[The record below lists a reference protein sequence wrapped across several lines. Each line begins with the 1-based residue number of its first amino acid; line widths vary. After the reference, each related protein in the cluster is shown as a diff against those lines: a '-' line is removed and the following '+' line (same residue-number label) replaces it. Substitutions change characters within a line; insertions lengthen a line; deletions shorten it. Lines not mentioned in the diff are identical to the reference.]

1 MPGAGTRKYPREYGD
16 YLAAAAT
23 RSVIPIQGCP
33 SAPFWAALRRPMI
46 RSMSSYAGKR
56 RLEAPVTDGFIL
68 LGFLAIIFA
77 VAVIRG
83 RRRMG
88 VGSTSRVFVMAA
100 FGFAIAVLVL
110 WATQRK

>member
-1 MPGAGTRKYPREYGD
+1 
-16 YLAAAAT
+16 
-23 RSVIPIQGCP
+23 
-33 SAPFWAALRRPMI
+33 
-46 RSMSSYAGKR
+46 
-56 RLEAPVTDGFIL
+56 VTDGLIL

-88 VGSTSRVFVMAA
+88 VGSTSRVFAVAV
-100 FGFAIAVLVL
+100 FGFAIAVLIL